1 MTILYIDTNIFLDAI
16 GSRKNLFGKDISTP
30 ASKLFFRSISCE
42 FHIIISTWTLE
53 ELYKHVDSGEI
64 KTLFALLKRKIITAN
79 HNKSDIE
86 TAKQKSSDNFDDAL
100 HIIIAERE
108 NADAIIT
115 RNIIHFLEIGT
126 KIPIKKPENI

>member
-1 MTILYIDTNIFLDAI
+1 MTKLYIDTNIFLDAI
-16 GSRKNLFGKDISTP
+16 GFRKNLFGKDIAAP

-64 KTLFALLKRKIITAN
+64 KTLFAFLKRKIITAN

-86 TAKQKSSDNFDDAL
+86 TAKQKSSNNFDDAL
-100 HIIIAERE
+100 HILIAERE
-108 NADAIIT
+108 NADTIIT